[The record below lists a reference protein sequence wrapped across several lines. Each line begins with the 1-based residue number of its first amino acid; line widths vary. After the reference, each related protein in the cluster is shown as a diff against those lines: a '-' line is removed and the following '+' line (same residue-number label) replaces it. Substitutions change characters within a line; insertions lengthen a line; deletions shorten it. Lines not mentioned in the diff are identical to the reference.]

1 MQQNTPQKPQT
12 PSDESYRFYQ
22 LLLFNFS
29 QFIADEDFNRYWDVF
44 TGEKG
49 FETLAPEDKPWETE
63 GANLE
68 EYFNY
73 GFNEKTWSGY
83 AKKLRELYKNSL
95 AEKEITT
102 VDTTVKT
109 KQAIMD
115 LEPKNKIKNEPKIEE
130 SKEEPKK
137 EEHGERGNDK
147 HEERKTHQSEKRDD
161 RDKENKRE
169 DRDKESKRE
178 ERDRERRR
186 EDKERERRRESRDKE
201 SRREN
206 RDKESRRERDEYK
219 RREHESRKEHS
230 RRSRSRRRE
239 RSPRRKH

>member
-29 QFIADEDFNRYWDVF
+29 HFVADEDFNRYWEVF

-73 GFNEKTWSGY
+73 GFNEKTWSAY

-137 EEHGERGNDK
+137 EERRERGNDK
-147 HEERKTHQSEKRDD
+147 HEERKTRQSEKR
-161 RDKENKRE
+161 ES
-169 DRDKESKRE
+169 RDKESKRE
-178 ERDRERRR
+178 SRDRERR
-186 EDKERERRRESRDKE
+186 DKE
-201 SRREN
+201 SRDR
-206 RDKESRRERDEYK
+206 ESRRERDEHK
-219 RREHESRKEHS
+219 RREHE
-230 RRSRSRRRE
+230 
-239 RSPRRKH
+239 

>member
-29 QFIADEDFNRYWDVF
+29 HFVADEDFNRYWDVF

-73 GFNEKTWSGY
+73 GFNEKTWSAY

-137 EEHGERGNDK
+137 EERGERGNDK
-147 HEERKTHQSEKRDD
+147 HEERKTRQSEKR
-161 RDKENKRE
+161 ES
-169 DRDKESKRE
+169 RDKESKRE
-178 ERDRERRR
+178 SRDRELR
-186 EDKERERRRESRDKE
+186 DRESRD
-201 SRREN
+201 R
-206 RDKESRRERDEYK
+206 ESRRERGEHK
-219 RREHESRKEHS
+219 RREHESRTERS

-239 RSPRRKH
+239 RSPRRKR

>member
-29 QFIADEDFNRYWDVF
+29 HFVADEDFNRYWEVF

-73 GFNEKTWSGY
+73 GFNEKTWSAY

-137 EEHGERGNDK
+137 EERRERGNDK
-147 HEERKTHQSEKRDD
+147 HEERKTRQSEKR
-161 RDKENKRE
+161 ES
-169 DRDKESKRE
+169 RDKESKRE
-178 ERDRERRR
+178 SRDRERR
-186 EDKERERRRESRDKE
+186 DKE
-201 SRREN
+201 SRDR
-206 RDKESRRERDEYK
+206 ESRRERDEHK
-219 RREHESRKEHS
+219 RREHESRTEHS

-239 RSPRRKH
+239 RSPRRKR

>member
-29 QFIADEDFNRYWDVF
+29 HFVADEDFNRYWDVF

-73 GFNEKTWSGY
+73 GFNEKTWSAY

-137 EEHGERGNDK
+137 EERGERGNDK
-147 HEERKTHQSEKRDD
+147 HEERKTHQSEKR
-161 RDKENKRE
+161 ES
-169 DRDKESKRE
+169 RDKESKRE
-178 ERDRERRR
+178 SRDRERR
-186 EDKERERRRESRDKE
+186 DRESR
-201 SRREN
+201 N
-206 RDKESRRERDEYK
+206 RESRREREEHK
-219 RREHESRKEHS
+219 RREHESRTERS

-239 RSPRRKH
+239 RSPRRKR

>member
-29 QFIADEDFNRYWDVF
+29 QFIADEEFNRYWDVF

-83 AKKLRELYKNSL
+83 AKKLREKRNHNSGHNS
-95 AEKEITT
+95 
-102 VDTTVKT
+102 
-109 KQAIMD
+109 Q
-115 LEPKNKIKNEPKIEE
+115 NKISNHGLRT
-130 SKEEPKK
+130 KK
-137 EEHGERGNDK
+137 
-147 HEERKTHQSEKRDD
+147 Q
-161 RDKENKRE
+161 NK
-169 DRDKESKRE
+169 K
-178 ERDRERRR
+178 
-186 EDKERERRRESRDKE
+186 
-201 SRREN
+201 
-206 RDKESRRERDEYK
+206 
-219 RREHESRKEHS
+219 
-230 RRSRSRRRE
+230 
-239 RSPRRKH
+239 

>member
-29 QFIADEDFNRYWDVF
+29 HFVADEDFNRYWDVF

-73 GFNEKTWSGY
+73 GFNEKTWSAY

-95 AEKEITT
+95 AEKEIIT

-137 EEHGERGNDK
+137 EERGERGNDK
-147 HEERKTHQSEKRDD
+147 HEERKTHQSEKR
-161 RDKENKRE
+161 ES
-169 DRDKESKRE
+169 RDKESKRE
-178 ERDRERRR
+178 SRDRERR
-186 EDKERERRRESRDKE
+186 DRESRD
-201 SRREN
+201 R
-206 RDKESRRERDEYK
+206 ESRRERDEHK
-219 RREHESRKEHS
+219 RREHESRTERS

-239 RSPRRKH
+239 RSPRRKR